1 MKTFK
6 KPLSAEE
13 EARYVRALQEG
24 SREEAAKAKEVLIE
38 HNLRLVAVFNRP
50 WNIHEELPDGRFV
63 RCAGW
68 KEIERI
74 FEG

>member
-38 HNLRLVAVFNRP
+38 HNLRLVAHIAKSTRT
-50 WNIHEELPDGRFV
+50 WR
-63 RCAGW
+63 RTW
-68 KEIERI
+68 RI
-74 FEG
+74 